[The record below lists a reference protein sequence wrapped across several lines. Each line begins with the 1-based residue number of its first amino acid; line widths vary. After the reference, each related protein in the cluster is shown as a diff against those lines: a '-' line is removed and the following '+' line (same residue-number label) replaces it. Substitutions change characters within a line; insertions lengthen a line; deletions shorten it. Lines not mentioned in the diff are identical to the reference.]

1 MTSEGKHVLRLVT
14 GACDNTVRIWKFEG
28 NLRYTYRLI
37 SICELGQWE
46 ANMAGEWVEERKVGV
61 GHSGEIPRFRSFP
74 ADYVA
79 DWVRDV
85 AWAPN
90 TAMPFNVIASCS
102 EDKTV
107 KIWKQVGV
115 SSCMKPSW

>member
-1 MTSEGKHVLRLVT
+1 MCLQPL
-14 GACDNTVRIWKFEG
+14 
-28 NLRYTYRLI
+28 
-37 SICELGQWE
+37 LGQWE

-61 GHSGEIPRFRSFP
+61 GHS
-74 ADYVA
+74 

-90 TAMPFNVIASCS
+90 TAMPFNIIASCS

-107 KIWKQVGV
+107 KIWKQV
-115 SSCMKPSW
+115 SLYSWR